1 MKIEIDDEI
10 KLRNIIKDAVRDVLE
25 EEVGRLRLLIMPY
38 VSDEEQKEIE
48 ESYGEPSGV
57 VSRTLI
63 LKEWLVWKIEIS
75 NQTDKFI
82 KRENIDDN
90 ELLSLIQKF
99 INYLKGEDE
108 NINIKKLKGKWLGFY
123 RIRFGRV
130 RIILKVNFKCKV
142 IFIDRMDYR
151 GDVYKW
157 ILHLNIGTNRNL

>member
-1 MKIEIDDEI
+1 M
-10 KLRNIIKDAVRDVLE
+10 
-25 EEVGRLRLLIMPY
+25 
-38 VSDEEQKEIE
+38 
-48 ESYGEPSGV
+48 
-57 VSRTLI
+57 
-63 LKEWLVWKIEIS
+63 WKIEIS

-151 GDVYKW
+151 GDVYK
-157 ILHLNIGTNRNL
+157 

>member
-1 MKIEIDDEI
+1 M
-10 KLRNIIKDAVRDVLE
+10 
-25 EEVGRLRLLIMPY
+25 
-38 VSDEEQKEIE
+38 
-48 ESYGEPSGV
+48 
-57 VSRTLI
+57 
-63 LKEWLVWKIEIS
+63 WKIEIS

-130 RIILKVNFKCKV
+130 RIILKVDFKYKV
-142 IFIDRMDYR
+142 VSIDRMDYR
-151 GDVYKW
+151 GDVYK
-157 ILHLNIGTNRNL
+157 

>member
-1 MKIEIDDEI
+1 M
-10 KLRNIIKDAVRDVLE
+10 
-25 EEVGRLRLLIMPY
+25 
-38 VSDEEQKEIE
+38 
-48 ESYGEPSGV
+48 
-57 VSRTLI
+57 
-63 LKEWLVWKIEIS
+63 WKIKIS

-130 RIILKVNFKCKV
+130 RIILKVDFKYKV
-142 IFIDRMDYR
+142 VFIDRMDYR
-151 GDVYKW
+151 GDVYK
-157 ILHLNIGTNRNL
+157 

>member
-10 KLRNIIKDAVRDVLE
+10 KLRNIIKDAVRDALE
-25 EEVGRLRLLIMPY
+25 EEVGRLRLLIMSY
-38 VSDEEQKEIE
+38 VSDEEQKKIE

-108 NINIKKLKGKWLGFY
+108 NINIKKLKGKWLGFH
-123 RIRFGRV
+123 RIRFGRM
-130 RIILKVNFKCKV
+130 RIIVKVDFKYKV
-142 IFIDRMDYR
+142 VFIDRMDYR

-157 ILHLNIGTNRNL
+157 ISHADRGLSLS